1 MHIVNGL
8 LFLLVMQGCPMA
20 FCDLFLTCKPK
31 LSFTCSLDNE
41 CVVEDSDSLVNTVA
55 NAYAL
60 GKKGKTNITK
70 HFSGLVFLVRAIWVW
85 PDIQMALLNHLPGR
99 IR

>member
-8 LFLLVMQGCPMA
+8 LFLLVMLGCPMA

-31 LSFTCSLDNE
+31 FSCTCSLDYE

-60 GKKGKTNITK
+60 GKKGKTHITK
-70 HFSGLVFLVRAIWVW
+70 HFFGSGFSG
-85 PDIQMALLNHLPGR
+85 QSHLGLARYTDGSFEPFTR
-99 IR
+99 KN